1 MDSLLY
7 QKLNKISD
15 LEDRALLKKIMQSV
29 FSSLEDYTIAKYNLI
44 ENKVFDEINIER
56 ERYDIFSTICS
67 RDKVDPISEC
77 LFPMIEEDM
86 EEEKYEVANI
96 RKAIMY
102 NEEIFL
108 FKIFMKCDYLEIKKF
123 INNTKEIKGTIIT
136 DYKIHEAYFRV
147 EENTEYKN
155 KVKELYGSFINND
168 IPWKTKNL
176 PYISKILNV
185 NLVRCSDE
193 IGEREVIE
201 KIEVDFGD
209 YAEFIEYNM
218 VPLWNIKEISV
229 KSSGFAQPCIDKVN
243 YQHIIPIEKEGI
255 DNGYI
260 VKLSEN
266 ENCKVIFKMNSL
278 LILTP
283 NKEKSL
289 WNLYKFCKMK
299 NEELEH
305 YNYKILGNDINV
317 NFAGKIAYK
326 NAYAIRTKAE
336 LQRVISS
343 FKVSEYLNLVDI
355 KVESINE
362 EKECETYELNE
373 FIIDEIREDDI
384 KKTLT
389 LYFKAVDNEFFLNRD
404 ILSFLVSEV
413 QLLYPEYKCEGRL
426 I

>member
-155 KVKELYGSFINND
+155 KVKEL
-168 IPWKTKNL
+168 
-176 PYISKILNV
+176 
-185 NLVRCSDE
+185 
-193 IGEREVIE
+193 
-201 KIEVDFGD
+201 
-209 YAEFIEYNM
+209 
-218 VPLWNIKEISV
+218 
-229 KSSGFAQPCIDKVN
+229 
-243 YQHIIPIEKEGI
+243 
-255 DNGYI
+255 
-260 VKLSEN
+260 
-266 ENCKVIFKMNSL
+266 
-278 LILTP
+278 
-283 NKEKSL
+283 
-289 WNLYKFCKMK
+289 
-299 NEELEH
+299 
-305 YNYKILGNDINV
+305 
-317 NFAGKIAYK
+317 
-326 NAYAIRTKAE
+326 
-336 LQRVISS
+336 
-343 FKVSEYLNLVDI
+343 
-355 KVESINE
+355 
-362 EKECETYELNE
+362 
-373 FIIDEIREDDI
+373 
-384 KKTLT
+384 
-389 LYFKAVDNEFFLNRD
+389 
-404 ILSFLVSEV
+404 
-413 QLLYPEYKCEGRL
+413 
-426 I
+426 